1 MTDPTEQDD
10 EELEAEYYAAEPIVL
25 IEDSC
30 WVSDPDSLAHDS
42 EASGVIA
49 VLYRGG
55 GLWFLDGESRQWLS
69 AEKDGAKKARP
80 LRTVQ

>member
-1 MTDPTEQDD
+1 MTEPED
-10 EELEAEYYAAEPIVL
+10 EDIEAEYYPAESIIL
-25 IEDSC
+25 HDDSC
-30 WVSDPDSLAHDS
+30 WVSDPDALAHDS

-55 GLWFLDGESRQWLS
+55 GLWFLDGETRQWYS

-80 LRTVQ
+80 ASIRPVN